1 MEMNELFYK
10 DAYVREFDAKVIE
23 CREYKKGYDVV
34 LEDTAFYPEGGGQP
48 FDLGTLDGIEVFDVQ
63 RDAQDVIHHYA
74 KEALEVGK
82 LVHGVIDWNRRF
94 DFMQNHSG
102 EHIVSGLIH
111 KHFGYENVGFHMGEV
126 IQIDISGPLDW
137 NQLMMIEQEANEI
150 IYQNIP
156 VQITFPSNEKLD
168 SIPYRLK
175 KELQGKVRIVT
186 IENADICACCE
197 THVKNTGE
205 IGLIKILSFMKHK
218 NGIRFDL
225 VCGKRALAYM
235 RKEHDAC
242 KEVSCLLSAKPLEI
256 HIATKK
262 LLNNNLNLLNEKKQ
276 CMQKL
281 LEMKLETYTQEKE
294 YVIDFEEGLDRVSL
308 MTYANAL
315 LEEKHIP
322 TVCVFNKQEDGY
334 MYIILSKKINLQEYV
349 KQLNTELSGR
359 GGGKK
364 EVIQGSFQSDAETIE
379 NVLVKTLPF

>member
-1 MEMNELFYK
+1 MEMNELFYQ
-10 DAYVREFDAKVIE
+10 DAYLREFDAKVIS
-23 CREYKKGYDVV
+23 CSACKNGFDVV

-48 FDLGTLDGIEVFDVQ
+48 FDTGTLDGIEVFDVQ
-63 RDAQDVIHHYA
+63 RDRQDVIHHYL
-74 KEALEVGK
+74 KEALDVGEA
-82 LVHGVIDWNRRF
+82 VHGVIDWNRRF

-102 EHIVSGLIH
+102 EHIISGLIH

-137 NQLMMIEQEANEI
+137 SQLMMIEQEANDI

-156 VQITFPSNEKLD
+156 VQITFPANEELE
-168 SIPYRLK
+168 SIPYRSK
-175 KELQGKVRIVT
+175 KELQGKVRIVS
-186 IENADICACCE
+186 IENADICACCGP
-197 THVKNTGE
+197 HVKNTGE
-205 IGLIKILSFMKHK
+205 IGLLKILSFMKHK
-218 NGIRFDL
+218 DCIRFDL
-225 VCGKRALAYM
+225 VCGKRALTYI

-242 KEVSCLLSAKPLEI
+242 KEVSYLLSAKPLEI

-262 LLNNNLNLLNEKKQ
+262 LLDNNLNLLNEKKQ
-276 CMQKL
+276 CM
-281 LEMKLETYTQEKE
+281 LETYTQEKE

>member
-1 MEMNELFYK
+1 MGIF
-10 DAYVREFDAKVIE
+10 
-23 CREYKKGYDVV
+23 
-34 LEDTAFYPEGGGQP
+34 
-48 FDLGTLDGIEVFDVQ
+48 LDN
-63 RDAQDVIHHYA
+63 
-74 KEALEVGK
+74 
-82 LVHGVIDWNRRF
+82 HGD
-94 DFMQNHSG
+94 M
-102 EHIVSGLIH
+102 
-111 KHFGYENVGFHMGEV
+111 

-150 IYQNIP
+150 VYQNIP
-156 VQITFPSNEKLD
+156 VQIAFPSNEELE
-168 SIPYRLK
+168 SIPYRSK

-186 IENADICACCE
+186 IENADICACCG
-197 THVKNTGE
+197 THVRNTGE
-205 IGLIKILSFMKHK
+205 IGLIKIISFMKHK
-218 NGIRFDL
+218 DGIRFDL

-262 LLNNNLNLLNEKKQ
+262 LLDNNLNLLNEKKQ